1 MYQKPNLI
9 SRHLALVCAVILAFA
24 VSTTSARSNFAERT
38 SLAQSKFS
46 ISLMRHLQ
54 SSNGDVIVV
63 SPAGAAAAIAL
74 VSLGASQRF
83 RETAQATLG
92 YDSSRRAD
100 LDLEE
105 FLQSISGIAGADGS
119 CSIANA
125 AALDSKIEPDPNTIS
140 RMRSSGPEIW
150 IKSLS
155 DASTVQF
162 INQWVSEKT
171 RGFIGEIVDN
181 GIGNSGMVVL
191 NALYFKDDWATSF
204 DKARTQLALFHN
216 ADGTV
221 EKAPMMRGT
230 ITAAARLEGRI
241 AAISLPYKSSR
252 FSLTL
257 VTTRDTPA
265 AFSEFTDIENWL
277 NQTDYRPARMEVI
290 LPRMVLRKSSSLM
303 SSLNSTGL
311 GAAFADSGTFL
322 PLSKRPIHLDG
333 VLQKIYFKIDEQGSQ
348 AAAATA
354 VYGRSIAA
362 ASAEPNLIS
371 FDKPFVFAL
380 RDQVTGMWLLSGY
393 VGRLPAGE

>member
-1 MYQKPNLI
+1 
-9 SRHLALVCAVILAFA
+9 
-24 VSTTSARSNFAERT
+24 
-38 SLAQSKFS
+38 
-46 ISLMRHLQ
+46 MRHLQ
-54 SSNGDVIVV
+54 SSNRDAIVV

-74 VSLGASQRF
+74 LGLGASQRF
-83 RETAQATLG
+83 RETAHATLG

-105 FLQSISGIAGADGS
+105 ILQSIAAIAGADRS
-119 CSIANA
+119 FSIANA
-125 AALDSKIEPDPNTIS
+125 AALDSKLEPDPNTIS
-140 RMRSSGPEIW
+140 RMRSSGAKIW
-150 IKSLS
+150 IQSLS
-155 DASTVQF
+155 DESTIQS

-171 RGFIGEIVDN
+171 GGFIGEIVDN

-204 DKARTQLALFHN
+204 DKARTQLVPFHN

-221 EKAPMMRGT
+221 EKAPMMRGA
-230 ITAAARLEGRI
+230 ITAAARLEGRL

-265 AFSEFTDIENWL
+265 AFSEFADIENWL
-277 NQTDYRPARMEVI
+277 NLTDYRPTHMEVI
-290 LPRMVLRKSSSLM
+290 LPRMVLQESSSLM

-311 GAAFADSGTFL
+311 GAVFEDSGTFL
-322 PLSKRPIHLDG
+322 PLSKRPIRIDE
-333 VLQKIYFKIDEQGSQ
+333 VLQKIYFKIDEQGSE

-362 ASAEPNLIS
+362 VPAEPNLIS

-380 RDQVTGMWLLSGY
+380 RDQVTGMLLLSGY
-393 VGRLPAGE
+393 VGRLPTGE